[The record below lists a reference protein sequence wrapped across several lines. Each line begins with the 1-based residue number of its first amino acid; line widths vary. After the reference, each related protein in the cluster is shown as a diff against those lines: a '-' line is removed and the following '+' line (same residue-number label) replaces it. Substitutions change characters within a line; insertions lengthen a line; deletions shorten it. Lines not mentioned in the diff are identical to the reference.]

1 MTKEEI
7 SMMLRPAKDE
17 IIRTHFG
24 QASCDPHATLMAVHD
39 FESFSRVMNARFTR
53 RTRSDRL
60 RRLYQLYLAISKTRL
75 SLSKHLL
82 EQFKRT
88 IPGYEHVSFFYFIQ
102 DIEELRSAGIVIVS
116 TPILNALKA
125 VEKNRQA
132 LKELQEFDEGS
143 ESIFQLHDPLE
154 SALIDYR
161 VHQTPPTVWPNV

>member
-102 DIEELRSAGIVIVS
+102 DIEELRSVGIVIVS
-116 TPILNALKA
+116 TPILNALKVA
-125 VEKNRQA
+125 EENRQ
-132 LKELQEFDEGS
+132 EFHVLQETGIVNEAFLDLQNTS
-143 ESIFQLHDPLE
+143 ERS
-154 SALIDYR
+154 LINHR
-161 VHQTPPTVWPNV
+161 VHPTPPTVWPNV